1 MIKIKNKK
9 QLLRFK
15 KNKSFLIAYQ
25 LCRKL
30 LFFILLFLLVAKPS
44 FAQSLPPTSRDVV
57 VSASI
62 PDTTPPSTPILIAP
76 EDGANVDLARPVFQW
91 YESTDNKGMSHYEFR
106 LDGRSWFNNIPLS
119 SFANED
125 YSLSYD
131 AGSGIYT
138 FVANQDLSHGAHR
151 WQIVAYDQ
159 VDNKSSSTTWNFNVF
174 IDEPQF
180 TIRKIGDV
188 NTSISS
194 TNPSSV
200 PEEPITL
207 FSTNPLANEPW
218 IIALGA
224 PNLEVDLTVSIPNSA
239 DQFFSQDTDSSGN
252 WSLQL
257 GILPRD
263 EIVRLDFIITDVV
276 GRKSYIRELY
286 IIIRRHYWPP
296 TAIPTA
302 TITET
307 PPTIVPTP
315 FVSPSITPSI
325 TSSITPTQEPTTTP
339 PITQASP
346 APVTPLPSPGI
357 RVPIIPPK
365 EVVHDLVKEV
375 KRSLPDRIATLIT
388 DFSGSPVWKAVN
400 NFSALALALL
410 LPIVSYL
417 FVLFKFYQS
426 FSIKTFQEVLLALW
440 PWSKK
445 RKNLVFEY
453 RNSQAAPLV
462 KVELIDAETNE
473 ILDWQ
478 ITNYLGRFINFDWPM
493 GRSLKLRVKDH
504 NFYFPIGGGKPL
516 YLSWHNFYQ
525 GEVFNYQEA
534 SKNKKVAANIFAGRR
549 ALAIPTL
556 LAQGKHNLPLI
567 ERLRVVFAYL
577 VTYPSWFFLLSLFPV
592 LLLVLRYPSFLN
604 YLALVYYFA
613 VAFFKHANRLG
624 KKTWQF
630 RVLTSNGHKVNQN
643 LILIINDLIKGY
655 SQAQIINVNEALSP
669 KLKFVKNEFV
679 FSLQTKDYAL
689 WDGQR
694 VISEMEYSLRNE
706 SNADFKLHLIES
718 SNHSL
723 RILQPLCQLLRH
735 Q

>member
-1 MIKIKNKK
+1 MIKTNNKK
-9 QLLRFK
+9 QLLKFK
-15 KNKSFLIAYQ
+15 KNKSFLITHQ
-25 LCRKL
+25 LCRRLLFFLL
-30 LFFILLFLLVAKPS
+30 LFFIFSKTS
-44 FAQSLPPTSRDVV
+44 FAQTVAPTTRDVI

-62 PDTTPPSTPILIAP
+62 PDTIPPSTPILIAP
-76 EDGANVDLARPVFQW
+76 EDGANVDIARPVFQW
-91 YESTDNKGMSHYEFR
+91 YESTDNKGMSHYEFL

-125 YSLSYD
+125 YSLNYD

-138 FVANQDLSHGAHR
+138 FVANQDLSHGTHR

-159 VDNKSSSTTWNFNVF
+159 LDNSASSTTWYFNIFV
-174 IDEPQF
+174 DEPQF
-180 TIRKIGDV
+180 TVRKIADV

-207 FSTNPLANEPW
+207 FSTDPFANEPW
-218 IIALGA
+218 IIALGGS
-224 PNLEVDLTVSIPNSA
+224 NLKVDLTVSIPSSA
-239 DQFFSQDTDSSGN
+239 DQSFSQDTDGSGN

-263 EIVRLDFIITDVV
+263 EIVRLDFIITDAV
-276 GRKSYIRELY
+276 GHKSYIRELY
-286 IIIRRHYWPP
+286 IIINQHYWPP
-296 TAIPTA
+296 TTIPTA

-307 PPTIVPTP
+307 PPTTIPTSFVTPSITVPITP
-315 FVSPSITPSI
+315 TQDPTITPSI
-325 TSSITPTQEPTTTP
+325 TQT
-339 PITQASP
+339 SP

-365 EVVHDLVKEV
+365 EVVHDLVEEV
-375 KRSLPDRIATLIT
+375 IQSLPDRIATLIT
-388 DFSGSPVWKAVN
+388 DFSGSSIWKAVS

-410 LPIVSYL
+410 LPILSYL

-426 FSIKTFQEVLLALW
+426 FSIKTFQEVLMALW

-453 RNSQAAPLV
+453 RNSQATPLV
-462 KVELIDAETNE
+462 KVELMDAETEE

-478 ITNYLGRFINFDWPM
+478 ITSYLGKFISFDWPT

-534 SKNKKVAANIFAGRR
+534 SEDKKVAANVFAGRR

-567 ERLRVVFAYL
+567 ERLRVVLAYL

-604 YLALVYYFA
+604 YLALAYYFI
-613 VAFFKHANRLG
+613 VAIFKYINRLG

-643 LILIINDLIKGY
+643 LILITNDLIQGY
-655 SQAQIINVNEALSP
+655 SQAQIVSINEALSP
-669 KLKFVKNEFV
+669 KLKFVKNEFI

-694 VISEMEYSLRNE
+694 VISEMEYGLRGE
-706 SNADFKLHLIES
+706 LTGEFKLHLIEG
-718 SNHSL
+718 SNHSP
-723 RILQPLCQLLRH
+723 RILQPLCQLLR
-735 Q
+735 QQ